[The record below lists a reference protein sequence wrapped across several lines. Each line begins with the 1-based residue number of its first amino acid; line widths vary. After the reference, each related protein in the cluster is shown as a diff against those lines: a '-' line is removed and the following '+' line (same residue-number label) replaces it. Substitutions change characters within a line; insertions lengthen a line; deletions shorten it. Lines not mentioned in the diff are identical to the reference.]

1 MHRELRSIDK
11 PFAMESQAALYVFT
25 FLIALLV
32 GLDLWPTL
40 STWLNRTFSLSL
52 PVGSEAF
59 TLFGYTIRWAT
70 LAAFLGG
77 TRAFVTSAESL
88 LAGRLG
94 ADLALALAVLAALL
108 LNQPLVA
115 AEVIIIGLVGEC
127 LEAYTFGRTQQAV
140 RQLVDTFPKM
150 CLVTRNGEQVMVP
163 LDEVQ
168 VGEHVAILPGKR
180 VPVDGKI
187 VEGRS
192 SLDLSNLTGES
203 MPVEKGPG
211 DEVLAGTV
219 NQFGALTVE
228 VQRVSQQTVM
238 GQVIA
243 TTAKALQAKGKG
255 ERTADQL
262 ARYFLPT
269 VLIIAVLTFLF
280 HWLYLR
286 GTGAAIYQAAAPA
299 LAVLVVACPCALILA
314 TPATTMAA
322 LARLAKTGI
331 LVKRGLALER
341 LASVKRFVFDKTG
354 TLTTAQL
361 SLGSVV
367 PLQQA
372 ISDADLLRWAAS
384 AESQSEHSIAQ
395 ALLKAARDRQIEL
408 WPITAFEA
416 RPGAGLT
423 AQCQGQEVRIG
434 TERYLREQGIQWNMQ
449 VAETLATLDQQGQT
463 ALLVAKG
470 KELIGV
476 IGVWDTI
483 RPEAA
488 AVVQELKELGIE
500 VALLSGDRQSVVKQV
515 ADRVNISDA
524 EGECLP
530 NDKSDRLDAW
540 KRSQTVAMIGDGVN
554 DAPALAHADVGLALS
569 IVTITGPD
577 VSHRIGT
584 DIAAEAGDI
593 VLMGD
598 PLQSLPMLVRL
609 SRQMVAIIRQ
619 NIIWFAFGVNVVGI
633 ALIAWLIPALVD
645 DGRQQSPIWA
655 AVYHQIGSL
664 LVLLNS
670 MRLLWFERSQSPIM
684 QKLSGASRTL
694 DSWMEQFNLHDAS
707 HWVIERGRAIA
718 FLMLGLLILG
728 YLLTSLTMVPA
739 GSVGV
744 VQRCGRVLDNTLPP
758 GLHLQLPWP
767 WDQVTLVEPDLV
779 RRVEVGFRRSGYSN
793 DAQTWA
799 SVHSDNLLTDPEEAL
814 LMTADGNLVEV
825 QAALLYVLSD
835 PKQYLLGA
843 TNVETILRAQTE
855 AALRELAAQR
865 GFEELLG
872 ADRAQFQR
880 DVLARIQQ
888 RLSSSSQ
895 FLGVKLTTLALEDMH
910 PPQKVVKDYY
920 EVTRALAARSRVVT
934 EARID
939 QEKNVSR
946 ETVNT
951 TRIQAEANGD
961 ALARIVRAEAERDAF
976 LMLAMAEKGR
986 PSLGML
992 PVVGH
997 PLMMLI
1003 PYWVT
1008 VDQEV
1013 WKRLT
1018 EYRLTV
1024 EAGETLLSQ
1033 RPKVLRDPRIKGS
1046 LQIYPEALRL
1056 KLPSLGEK
1064 DRSPPNPEMP

>member
-11 PFAMESQAALYVFT
+11 PFAVESQAALYVFT

-32 GLDLWPTL
+32 GLDLWPSL

-52 PVGSEAF
+52 PVGSETF

-127 LEAYTFGRTQQAV
+127 LEAYTFGRTQAAV

-163 LDEVQ
+163 LDDVQ

-192 SLDLSNLTGES
+192 SIDQSNLTGES
-203 MPVEKGPG
+203 MPIEKGPG

-269 VLIIAVLTFLF
+269 VLVIATLTFLF

-322 LARLAKTGI
+322 LARLARTGI
-331 LVKRGLALER
+331 LVKRGMALER
-341 LASVKRFVFDKTG
+341 LASVKRLVFDKTG

-361 SLGSVV
+361 SLGSLV
-367 PLQQA
+367 PLKEGM
-372 ISDADLLRWAAS
+372 SEADLLRWAAS

-408 WPITAFEA
+408 WPITGFEA

-423 AQCQGQEVRIG
+423 AQCQGEEVRIG
-434 TERYLREQGIQWNMQ
+434 TERYLHEQGLQWGST
-449 VAETLATLDQQGQT
+449 VTEALATLDQQGQT

-470 KELIGV
+470 KELIGT

-524 EGECLP
+524 AGECLP
-530 NDKSDRLDAW
+530 NDKADRLDAW
-540 KRSQTVAMIGDGVN
+540 KRSQPVAQTIAMVGDGVN

-569 IVTITGPD
+569 VVTITGPD
-577 VSHRIGT
+577 ISHRIGT

-609 SRQMVAIIRQ
+609 SRQMVKIIRQ
-619 NIIWFAFGVNVVGI
+619 NIIWFAFGVNVIGI
-633 ALIAWLIPALVD
+633 ALIAWLIPAFVD

-670 MRLLWFERSQSPIM
+670 MRLLWFERSQSPVM
-684 QKLSGASRTL
+684 QKLSGASKTL

-707 HWVIERGRAIA
+707 HWVIERGRAIG

-728 YLLTSLTMVPA
+728 YLLTSLTVVPA

-744 VQRCGRVLDNTLPP
+744 VQRCGRVLEDTLPP
-758 GLHLQLPWP
+758 GLHVQLPWP

-835 PKQYLLGA
+835 PKQYLLGT

-976 LMLAMAEKGR
+976 LMLAFVEQGGKT
-986 PSLGML
+986 LNKEL
-992 PVVGH
+992 
-997 PLMMLI
+997 
-1003 PYWVT
+1003 
-1008 VDQEV
+1008 Q
-1013 WKRLT
+1013 KRLT
-1018 EYRLTV
+1018 QFRMIV
-1024 EAGETLLSQ
+1024 EAGESLLSQ

-1046 LQIYPEALRL
+1046 LQIYPEALKLR
-1056 KLPSLGEK
+1056 LPSLGE
-1064 DRSPPNPEMP
+1064 RSPPNPEMP

>member
-25 FLIALLV
+25 FCIALLV
-32 GLDLWPTL
+32 GLDLWPSL
-40 STWLNRTFSLSL
+40 ATWLNRVGGLSL
-52 PVGSEAF
+52 PVGSE
-59 TLFGYTIRWAT
+59 TISLLGYTFRWAT

-115 AEVIIIGLVGEC
+115 AEVILIGLIGEC

-150 CLVTRNGEQVMVP
+150 CLVTRHGEQLMVP
-163 LDEVQ
+163 LDDVL
-168 VGEHVAILPGKR
+168 VGEHVTILPGKR

-192 SLDLSNLTGES
+192 ALDQSNLTGES
-203 MPVEKGPG
+203 IPVEKGPG

-269 VLIIAVLTFLF
+269 VLIISLLTFLA
-280 HWLYLR
+280 HWFWLR

-341 LASVKRFVFDKTG
+341 LASVTRFVFDKTG

-361 SLGSVV
+361 SVGSMV
-367 PLQQA
+367 PIHQGLTEA
-372 ISDADLLRWAAS
+372 ELLRWAAS
-384 AESQSEHSIAQ
+384 VESQSEHPIAQ
-395 ALLKAARDRQIEL
+395 ALLHSAREQQIEL
-408 WPITAFEA
+408 YPASEFA
-416 RPGAGLT
+416 AKPGAGLT
-423 AQCQGQEVRIG
+423 ALCQGETIRIG
-434 TERYLREQGIQWNMQ
+434 TERYLHEQGIVWGTN
-449 VAETLATLDQQGQT
+449 VLETLATLDQQGQT
-463 ALLVAKG
+463 ALLVARG
-470 KELIGV
+470 NDLIGV

-488 AVVQELKELGIE
+488 AVVQELRDLGID

-515 ADRVNISDA
+515 SERVNISDA

-530 NDKSDRLDAW
+530 NDKADRLDAW
-540 KRSQTVAMIGDGVN
+540 KLKQGVAMVGDGVN

-569 IVTITGPD
+569 VAHTAG
-577 VSHRIGT
+577 SHRIGA

-598 PLQSLPMLVRL
+598 PLRSLPMLVRL
-609 SRQMVAIIRQ
+609 SRQMVTIIRQ
-619 NIIWFAFGVNVVGI
+619 NIFWFAFGVNVVGI
-633 ALIAWLIPALVD
+633 ALIAWLIPALSEE
-645 DGRQQSPIWA
+645 GRQQSPLWA
-655 AVYHQIGSL
+655 AAYHQIGSL

-670 MRLLWFERSQSPIM
+670 MRLLWFERSQSPVM
-684 QKLSGASRTL
+684 QRISGASQTL
-694 DSWMEQFNLHDAS
+694 DRWLEQFNLHDAS
-707 HWVIERGRAIA
+707 HWVIERGRNIA
-718 FLMLGLLILG
+718 FLLLGLLLIG
-728 YLLTSLTMVPA
+728 YACTSLTMVPA
-739 GSVGV
+739 GSVGL
-744 VQRCGRVLDNTLPP
+744 VQRCGRVLEETLPP
-758 GLHLQLPWP
+758 GLHVQLPWP
-767 WDQVTLVEPDLV
+767 WDLVTLVEPDLV
-779 RRVEVGFRRSGYSN
+779 RRVEVGFRRSGNSN

-825 QAALLYVLSD
+825 QATLLYVLSD

-843 TNVETILRAQTE
+843 TNVEAVLRAQAE

-865 GFEELLG
+865 GFEELLA
-872 ADRAQFQR
+872 ADRAQFQK
-880 DVLARIQQ
+880 DVLTRLRQ
-888 RLSSSSQ
+888 RLSTSSQ
-895 FLGVKLTTLALEDMH
+895 YLGVKVTTLSLEDMH

-939 QEKNVSR
+939 QEKNISR

-951 TRIQAEANGD
+951 TRIQAEVNGD

-976 LMLAMAEKGR
+976 LMLAVAEQ
-986 PSLGML
+986 SLKVL
-992 PVVGH
+992 DRE
-997 PLMMLI
+997 L
-1003 PYWVT
+1003 
-1008 VDQEV
+1008 Q
-1013 WKRLT
+1013 KRLT
-1018 EYRLTV
+1018 QFRMIV
-1024 EAGETLLSQ
+1024 EAGEVMLSQ

-1046 LQIYPEALRL
+1046 LQIYPEALKLRL
-1056 KLPSLGEK
+1056 PTLGDK
-1064 DRSPPNPEMP
+1064 DRPAPNPELP

>member
-25 FLIALLV
+25 FCIALLV
-32 GLDLWPTL
+32 GLDLWPSL
-40 STWLNRTFSLSL
+40 ATWLNRIGGLSL
-52 PVGSEAF
+52 PVGSE
-59 TLFGYTIRWAT
+59 TISLLGYTFRWAT

-115 AEVIIIGLVGEC
+115 AEVILIGLIGEC

-163 LDEVQ
+163 LDDVL
-168 VGEHVAILPGKR
+168 VGEQVTILPGKR

-192 SLDLSNLTGES
+192 ALDQSNLTGES
-203 MPVEKGPG
+203 IPVEKGPG

-243 TTAKALQAKGKG
+243 TTARALQAKGKG

-269 VLIIAVLTFLF
+269 VLIISLITFLA
-280 HWLYLR
+280 HWFWLR

-341 LASVKRFVFDKTG
+341 LASVTRFVFDKTG

-361 SLGSVV
+361 SVGSVM
-367 PLQQA
+367 PIQQGMTEA
-372 ISDADLLRWAAS
+372 ELLRWAAS
-384 AESQSEHSIAQ
+384 AESQSEHPIAQ
-395 ALLKAARDRQIEL
+395 ALLHSAREQQIEL
-408 WPITAFEA
+408 YPASDFA
-416 RPGAGLT
+416 AKPGAGLT
-423 AQCQGQEVRIG
+423 AQCQGETIHIG
-434 TERYLREQGIQWNMQ
+434 TERYLFEQGIAWGTN
-449 VAETLATLDQQGQT
+449 VTETLNTLDQQGQT
-463 ALLVAKG
+463 ALLVARG
-470 KELIGV
+470 NDLIGV

-488 AVVQELKELGIE
+488 AVVQELRELGID

-515 ADRVNISDA
+515 SERVNISDA

-530 NDKSDRLDAW
+530 NDKADRLDAW
-540 KRSQTVAMIGDGVN
+540 KLKQGVAMVGDGVN

-569 IVTITGPD
+569 VAHTAGS
-577 VSHRIGT
+577 SHRIGA

-598 PLQSLPMLVRL
+598 PLRSLPMLVRL
-609 SRQMVAIIRQ
+609 SRQMVKIIRQ
-619 NIIWFAFGVNVVGI
+619 NILWFAFGVNAVGI
-633 ALIAWLIPALVD
+633 ALIAWLIPALSEE
-645 DGRQQSPIWA
+645 GRQQSPLWA
-655 AVYHQIGSL
+655 AAYHQIGSL

-670 MRLLWFERSQSPIM
+670 MRLLWFERSQSPVM
-684 QKLSGASRTL
+684 QRISGASQSVDRWL
-694 DSWMEQFNLHDAS
+694 EQFNLHDAS
-707 HWVIERGRAIA
+707 HWVIERGRKIV
-718 FLMLGLLILG
+718 FLLLALLLIG
-728 YLLTSLTMVPA
+728 YACTSLTMVPA

-744 VQRCGRVLDNTLPP
+744 VQRCGRVLEETLPP
-758 GLHLQLPWP
+758 GLHVQLPWP

-779 RRVEVGFRRSGYSN
+779 RRVEVGFRRSGNSN

-825 QAALLYVLSD
+825 QATLLYVLSD
-835 PKQYLLGA
+835 PKQYLFGA
-843 TNVETILRAQTE
+843 TNVETVLRAEAE

-865 GFEELLG
+865 GFEELLA
-872 ADRAQFQR
+872 ADRALFQK
-880 DVLARIQQ
+880 DVLIRLQQ
-888 RLSSSSQ
+888 RLTSSSQ
-895 FLGVKLTTLALEDMH
+895 YLGVKVTTLALEDMH

-939 QEKNVSR
+939 QEKNISR

-961 ALARIVRAEAERDAF
+961 ALAKIVRSEAERDAF
-976 LMLAMAEKGR
+976 LMLAVAEQGR
-986 PSLGML
+986 LSFAMMPSMGSPML
-992 PVVGH
+992 L
-997 PLMMLI
+997 LMPIWQQTLD
-1003 PYWVT
+1003 T
-1008 VDQEV
+1008 ELH
-1013 WKRLT
+1013 KRLT
-1018 EYRLTV
+1018 QYRMIV
-1024 EAGETLLSQ
+1024 EAGEVMLSQ
-1033 RPKVLRDPRIKGS
+1033 RPKVLRDPRIKGT

-1056 KLPSLGEK
+1056 RLPILGDK
-1064 DRSPPNPEMP
+1064 DRPAPNPEMP